1 MTNTPPRIL
10 IVNDSAFQRR
20 QLADTVEKFGYE
32 PYEAENGAKALLSI
46 GKVEP
51 DCILSDLIM
60 PKLGGLEL
68 MEHLTNLGHRL
79 PVVIVGQEIPDPV
92 RDHCLEI
99 GAMSVLQ
106 LPVELEELKD
116 AIFSALMENNQPT
129 EEQS

>member
-1 MTNTPPRIL
+1 MTVNPPRIL

-20 QLADTVEKFGYE
+20 QLADAVTGFGYE

-46 GKVEP
+46 GNFKP

-68 MEHLTNLGHRL
+68 MEHLTNLGHGI

-92 RDHCLEI
+92 RDHCLEA

-116 AIFSALMENNQPT
+116 AIFTAILENNPT
-129 EEQS
+129 PRKDS